1 MSKIVRAVTRDG
13 SARAYAIDARDLVGR
28 AMEIHHTSPTA
39 SAALGRTLI
48 AASLMGSMLGD
59 PEDLLT
65 LRFKGDGGGGTI
77 LASSDYKGNVRGFI
91 SNPAFDCPRRPDG
104 KLDVATC
111 VGKGLMNVLR
121 DTGAPEPYSGVCPIV
136 SGEIAEDIAYY
147 FATSEQIPTV
157 CGLGVLVAGD
167 GTCKAAGGI
176 LVQLLPFADPA
187 VADILEKNA
196 AEAPSVTS
204 LLSGSG
210 PEALLGAYLR
220 QIDYDLFDEFDC
232 GYLCPCSR
240 QRTERALLS
249 LGKAE
254 LEDMIASPEP
264 EFTVHCQFCD
274 RVYRYSKQDLKNLL
288 AGGLLS
294 STTHRL
300 SPDGL

>member
-1 MSKIVRAVTRDG
+1 MSKIIRAVTRDG
-13 SARAYAIDARDLVGR
+13 SARAYVLDGRDIVGR

-91 SNPAFDCPRRPDG
+91 GNPAFDCPRRADG
-104 KLDVATC
+104 KLDVASC
-111 VGKGLMNVLR
+111 VGKGLLNVLR
-121 DTGAPEPYSGVCPIV
+121 DTGSSEPYSGVCPIV

-147 FATSEQIPTV
+147 YATSEQIPTV
-157 CGLGVLVAGD
+157 CGLGVLVNPD

-176 LVQLLPFADPA
+176 LIQLLPFADPS
-187 VADILEKNA
+187 VSDQLEKNA

-204 LLSGSG
+204 VLSGAG
-210 PEALLGAYLR
+210 PEALLSAYLNG
-220 QIDYDLFDEFDC
+220 IDYDLFDEFDC
-232 GYLCPCSR
+232 AYLCPCSR
-240 QRTERALLS
+240 QRTDRALLS

-264 EFTVHCQFCD
+264 EFSVHCQFCD
-274 RVYRYSKQDLKNLL
+274 RVYRYSKQELKTLL
-288 AGGLLS
+288 AGGL
-294 STTHRL
+294 
-300 SPDGL
+300 DQ